1 MKAKAWLQIG
11 VSSQLAF
18 TARPT
23 FGSINR
29 RPKMRAGG
37 KLEYSFGDGRYPL
50 NRKSWE
56 VFINSFT
63 DPNIFILYIYIYMC
77 VCVCVSFTSVVA
89 GSFLDIPDV
98 NCKLPPPP
106 LVSSR

>member
-63 DPNIFILYIYIYMC
+63 DPNIFILYIYIYIYIYMC
-77 VCVCVSFTSVVA
+77 VCVCVCVCVCSLGARSLHCWGQVEAYF
-89 GSFLDIPDV
+89 
-98 NCKLPPPP
+98 
-106 LVSSR
+106 